1 VLELWAVD
9 ARRLPDRSDVLP
21 GRRRCGDL

>member
-21 GRRRCGDL
+21 ARRRRGDL